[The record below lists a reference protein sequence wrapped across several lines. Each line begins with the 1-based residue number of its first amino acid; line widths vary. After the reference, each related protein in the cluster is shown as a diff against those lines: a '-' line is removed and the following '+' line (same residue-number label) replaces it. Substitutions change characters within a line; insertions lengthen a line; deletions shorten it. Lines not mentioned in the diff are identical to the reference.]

1 MNSEVE
7 PLRIEFPASP
17 DELPGVRS
25 RLRRWL
31 AGMIADSQRAYDL
44 LLAAGEACANA
55 IEHGHAGD
63 RRPIRLEAIVAR
75 GAVLVGISDH
85 GHWVAR
91 PAAPDDERG
100 HTESLRGR
108 GLQMIKALVHE
119 SRVTVLDSGTTVTLS
134 MPLDADGAA
143 EGSQAR

>member
-44 LLAAGEACANA
+44 LLAAG
-55 IEHGHAGD
+55 
-63 RRPIRLEAIVAR
+63 
-75 GAVLVGISDH
+75 

-134 MPLDADGAA
+134 MPLDADGAG

>member
-1 MNSEVE
+1 MSSAVE
-7 PLRIEFPASP
+7 PLRIEFPADP
-17 DELPGVRS
+17 DQLPAVRG
-25 RLRRWL
+25 RLREWL
-31 AGMIADSQRAYDL
+31 AGTLADPGRAYDL

-75 GAVLVGISDH
+75 GVVLIGVSDH
-85 GHWVAR
+85 GHWVTR
-91 PAAPDDERG
+91 PAAPDAERG

-108 GLQMIKALVHE
+108 GLTLIKALVDE

-134 MPLDADGAA
+134 MPLETEPLRDGW
-143 EGSQAR
+143 R

>member
-1 MNSEVE
+1 MGGAVE

-17 DELPGVRS
+17 DQLPGVRR

-31 AGMIADSQRAYDL
+31 DGMMPDPQRAYDL

-63 RRPIRLEAIVAR
+63 RQPIRLEAIVAR
-75 GAVLVGISDH
+75 GVISIGISDH
-85 GHWVAR
+85 GHWVTR
-91 PAAPDDERG
+91 PAAPDSERG
-100 HTESLRGR
+100 RVESLRGR
-108 GLQMIKALVHE
+108 GLHMIRALVDE

-134 MPLDADGAA
+134 MPLDSGAA
-143 EGSQAR
+143 S